1 MFDTLFHSIQSIDE
15 AILLWIQNNLQTDFL
30 SPFVTAFT
38 NLGNAGKI
46 WIFLGILLLFFPKTR
61 RIGFYTLTAL
71 LFSLI
76 ITNLTLKP
84 MIDRPRP
91 YVTIDALAPLV
102 ISGDPNSFPSGHTS
116 AAFAAGIAWFMVIAN
131 PWIRGL
137 ALAQAFL
144 MGLSRL
150 YVCVHYP
157 TDVLIGALAGTIA
170 ALLAV
175 LLLRTIEHRKSK
187 QQLLQ

>member
-1 MFDTLFHSIQSIDE
+1 MLDLFLQSIQSTDE
-15 AILLWIQNNLQTDFL
+15 AILLWIQNNIQTDLL
-30 SPFVTAFT
+30 SPLITAFT
-38 NLGNAGKI
+38 ALGNAGKI
-46 WIFLGILLLFFPKTR
+46 WIFLGILLLIPKSTR
-61 RIGFYTLTAL
+61 RVGFYTLIAL
-71 LFSLI
+71 FFSLL

-91 YVTIDALAPLV
+91 YVTMDTLSPLV

-116 AAFAAGIAWFMVIAN
+116 TAFAAGITWFLLATT

-137 ALAQAFL
+137 ALGQAFL

-157 TDVLIGALAGTIA
+157 SDVLVGALAGTIA
-170 ALLAV
+170 AILAV
-175 LLLRTIEHRKSK
+175 LLLRTIEKRRNK
-187 QQLLQ
+187 LFLQ